1 MSSIWWCPRFS
12 NDVVLKRRVTS
23 EQPRFKF
30 TAHLTSKWRELILCQ
45 LLYTVSLLKLASAK
59 KGQTPFPLHCVHFRY
74 KLEQKRFLAKL
85 GLEPGTTRVSTGGCL
100 NHSATQQVITI

>member
-45 LLYTVSLLKLASAK
+45 LLYTVSLLKLDTAK
-59 KGQTPFPLHCVHFRY
+59 KGQTPSSIV
-74 KLEQKRFLAKL
+74 FLYNVL
-85 GLEPGTTRVSTGGCL
+85 
-100 NHSATQQVITI
+100 